1 MGVTM
6 SILPFFKIKVLEARE
21 IFSVEIGDIS
31 MQLKWSMLLSKTLC
45 EWIGFSL
52 VCMQQ
57 HHLWVIR
64 F

>member
-1 MGVTM
+1 M

-31 MQLKWSMLLSKTLC
+31 MHLKWSMLLSKTLC
-45 EWIGFSL
+45 EWIGFPL